1 MNESLGRLGA
11 VYAHKG
17 GVGKSYYLLL
27 KVIENNHFLKFL
39 LQKCQQYPYFIE
51 KFSIN
56 SFAVGIWS
64 ALNVFKPQSPFLE
77 AVASNEVR
85 SLENPAVPLG
95 RIESWG
101 DFFGWGS
108 GVHVT
113 PEVAQS
119 FSAVYAC
126 QLAISEAL
134 ASLPREL
141 YKLSQNEKNLDRTHY
156 LARMFADAP
165 NDHQTWF
172 SLIQSW
178 VVQALKHGNG
188 YIYINRNA
196 FGQPVSLRLLPEGQ
210 CTCYYEDSGATVVH
224 YYYVS
229 FIGGLVEPRDILHL
243 TCLGN
248 NGVEGESIISLAA
261 ESISLGMSATSTMRK
276 VYETNFKSKPV
287 ILTDKNLNDAA
298 FNRFKTQLSDSISN
312 DKIILLEDGMKAE
325 TLSISPQD
333 AETLATRKF
342 QVEEIARMHRV
353 PLHMIGNL
361 DRSTNNNIEHQSK
374 EFVSHCIE
382 PWAIKIAQE
391 FQCKLLMPS
400 QKGGYEVQLD
410 TDYIT
415 LSDLKTWSEY
425 VKNLFYT
432 GAMSPNDIRASR
444 GQNRSKEA
452 GMDKYYVQNQ
462 LIPIEMA
469 GTVPAKPD
477 TTKEK
482 P

>member
-1 MNESLGRLGA
+1 MS
-11 VYAHKG
+11 
-17 GVGKSYYLLL
+17 
-27 KVIENNHFLKFL
+27 
-39 LQKCQQYPYFIE
+39 
-51 KFSIN
+51 
-56 SFAVGIWS
+56 IWS
-64 ALNVFKPQSPFLE
+64 RLNIFKPQAYLLD
-77 AVASNEVR
+77 ALASNEVR
-85 SLENPAVPLG
+85 SLENSAVPLG

-101 DFFGWGS
+101 DFLGWGS
-108 GVHVT
+108 GVHIT

-156 LARMFADAP
+156 LARMFAHEP
-165 NDHQTWF
+165 NPNQTWF
-172 SLIQSW
+172 NFMQAW

-188 YIYINRNA
+188 YVYINRNG

-224 YYYVS
+224 YYHVS
-229 FIGGLVEPRDILHL
+229 FIGRLVEPRDILHL

-248 NGVEGESIISLAA
+248 NGVIGKSPIALANDA
-261 ESISLGMSATSTMRK
+261 ISLGMAASTTMQK
-276 VYETNFKSKPV
+276 MYETNFKSKPL
-287 ILTDKNLNDAA
+287 IETEKTLDDKA
-298 FNRFKTQLSDSISN
+298 FIKFKNQLSDSISN
-312 DKIILLEDGMKAE
+312 DKIILLEDGMKAK
-325 TLSISPQD
+325 TLSINPAD

-353 PLHMIGNL
+353 PLHMIGDL
-361 DRSTNNNIEHQSK
+361 ERSTNNNIEHQSK

-391 FQCKLLMPS
+391 FQRKLLMPS
-400 QKGGYEVQLD
+400 QKGLYEAQLD

-432 GAMSPNDIRASR
+432 GAMSPDDIRASR
-444 GQNRSKEA
+444 GQNRLNTPA
-452 GMDKYYVQNQ
+452 MMRHYVQSQ
-462 LIPIEMA
+462 VVPIEMA
-469 GTVPAKPD
+469 GTQPEKQTP
-477 TTKEK
+477 KE

>member
-1 MNESLGRLGA
+1 MG
-11 VYAHKG
+11 
-17 GVGKSYYLLL
+17 
-27 KVIENNHFLKFL
+27 FL
-39 LQKCQQYPYFIE
+39 
-51 KFSIN
+51 SR
-56 SFAVGIWS
+56 
-64 ALNVFKPQSPFLE
+64 LNVWKPQGALLD
-77 AVASNEVR
+77 VLASNEAR

-95 RIESWG
+95 RIESWD

-113 PEVAQS
+113 AETAQS
-119 FSAVYAC
+119 FSAVYGC

-141 YKLSQNEKNLDRTHY
+141 YKYNEGGKDLDRLHY
-156 LARMFADAP
+156 LSRQFASEP
-165 NDHQTWF
+165 NVHQTWF
-172 SLIQSW
+172 TLIQAW
-178 VVQALKHGNG
+178 VVQTLKTGNG
-188 YIYINRNA
+188 YILINRDA
-196 FGQPVSLRLLPEGQ
+196 FGQPVSYRLMPEGQ
-210 CTCYYEDSGATVVH
+210 CTCYYDDSGSSVVH
-224 YYYVS
+224 YYHVS
-229 FIGGLVEPRDILHL
+229 FLGRLVEPRDVLHL

-248 NGVEGESIISLAA
+248 NGVVGKSIIALGA
-261 ESISLGMSATSTMRK
+261 ESISLGMSATTTMRK

-287 ILTDKNLNDAA
+287 VETDKMLSDPA
-298 FNRFKTQLSDSISN
+298 FVRLKSQLSDAISN
-312 DKIILLEDGMKAE
+312 DKVILLEDGLKAK

-391 FQCKLLMPS
+391 FQRKLLMPS
-400 QKGGYEVQLD
+400 QKGLYEVQLD

-444 GQNRSKEA
+444 GQNRSKEP
-452 GMDKYYVQNQ
+452 GMDKYYVQSQ

-469 GTVPAKPD
+469 GTQSPGPQ
-477 TTKEK
+477 T
-482 P
+482 PPQP